1 MRILGIETSCDET
14 AAVILEIQNGRFRI
28 VSSVVASSVELQAK
42 YGGIVPEVAARKQI
56 EFIMPV
62 LEQVLNKA
70 KGKRPPQMRGRQK
83 AKLVDCVAVTHGPG
97 LITSLRVG
105 VETARTLSYIWKKP
119 LIGVNHL
126 EGHIYSSLLSAKKNN
141 FQIPISNFQ
150 KNPKFKIPAYAKA
163 SAGRQN
169 SIFQKLPRLTFPA
182 MALVVSGGH
191 TELVLMRDY
200 GKYKIIG
207 QTLDDAVGEAFDK
220 VAKILDLGYPG
231 GPIIARLATQ
241 GDKNNFELPRPMI
254 KSGDYNFSFAGL
266 KTAVL
271 YKVKSKKSLQ
281 LDGPVKGK
289 SMEVNNLCASFQE
302 ACVDVLVDKT
312 IKAAEK
318 YKVKT
323 ILLGGGVAANESL
336 REKLRTEVNKVN
348 LVKKVDKGK
357 KIIELLMPELE
368 FTGDNAAMI
377 ALAGYLQ
384 VTKAQNHES
393 TKSQKPEEKNKLLNN
408 WKRIKVDPNLRLK

>member
-14 AAVILEIQNGRFRI
+14 AAAILEIQNGRFRI

-70 KGKRPPQMRGRQK
+70 KGKRQK
-83 AKLVDCVAVTHGPG
+83 AKLVDYVAVTNGPG

-105 VETARTLSYIWKKP
+105 AEAARTLSYIWNKP

-126 EGHIYSSLLSAKKNN
+126 EGHIYSALLAEQNKN
-141 FQIPISNFQ
+141 Q
-150 KNPKFKIPAYAKA
+150 KSKIKNQNY
-163 SAGRQN
+163 GRLIN
-169 SIFQKLPRLTFPA
+169 IEFPVL
-182 MALVVSGGH
+182 ALVVSGGH
-191 TELVLMRDY
+191 TELVLMKDY

-231 GPIIARLATQ
+231 GPIIARLAAR
-241 GDKNNFELPRPMI
+241 GDKNSFELPRPMI

-271 YKVKSKKSLQ
+271 YKVKSKKA
-281 LDGPVKGK
+281 KGK
-289 SMEVNNLCASFQE
+289 SKEINNMCASFQE
-302 ACVDVLVDKT
+302 ACVDVLVNKT

-323 ILLGGGVAANESL
+323 ILLGGGVAANGEL
-336 REKLRTEVNKVN
+336 RERLRIWTERINLNKEE
-348 LVKKVDKGK
+348 KDR
-357 KIIELLMPELE
+357 IELLMPELE
-368 FTGDNAAMI
+368 FAGDNAVMI

-384 VTKAQNHES
+384 VTKAQNHKS
-393 TKSQKPEEKNKLLNN
+393 TKSRKPEEKNKLLNN